1 MKNKHITCFWLG
13 ILMSCSV
20 LIVSCDLIN
29 PDEELPATIRLE
41 PFNFQIQ
48 PGQGSGNQKITEVWV
63 FANSNVLGAFAPPV
77 DIRHLL
83 EGPTKF
89 LFYPGIRN
97 NGLVDNAIIYP
108 MYTADSIQVNSMHG
122 AIFDFQPVTRYK
134 PNTIFSLVADFE
146 LNNEF
151 VDNRDTVEASR
162 MIRSTT
168 DVFEGSYSGEIII
181 SKEAFFIEVGH
192 AVPMAGLPIDGR
204 PSYLEFRY
212 KNDVEFAI
220 GILGIQLN
228 GQSFSDFFYLVRPTD
243 EWNMLYIDLTQR
255 IIDSQFPSYKVLIR
269 SAYPDNATEESYSI
283 FLDNI
288 KVVHL

>member
-1 MKNKHITCFWLG
+1 
-13 ILMSCSV
+13 
-20 LIVSCDLIN
+20 
-29 PDEELPATIRLE
+29 
-41 PFNFQIQ
+41 
-48 PGQGSGNQKITEVWV
+48 
-63 FANSNVLGAFAPPV
+63 V
-77 DIRHLL
+77 DQ
-83 EGPTKF
+83 
-89 LFYPGIRN
+89 
-97 NGLVDNAIIYP
+97 AIIYP
-108 MYTADSIQVNSMHG
+108 MYTADSLEVNSVHG
-122 AIFDFQPVTRYK
+122 AVFDFQPVTRYK
-134 PNTIFSLVADFE
+134 PNAIFSLVADFE